1 MSRRTA
7 TWRPLIGRA
16 VPGLV
21 LACATFLA
29 APPAGAQTCG
39 SDYVI
44 QEGES
49 LAQIAGRVYGHASQW
64 SIIFYANQD
73 RLGANASLLVP
84 GLSIKIPCVGTGQ
97 QNLPPVATT
106 PAQST
111 PAPPSAFL
119 VSSMVE
125 KIELLTGDGSAPFT
139 GRSLP
144 NGGMIAHLVSAALD
158 LVKEGSQKRFDYG
171 ISWVNDWSAHLNPL
185 LATRAFDAGF
195 PWTRPACDQFAQLD
209 DDAKFRCQRFF
220 FSDPLFEVL
229 THLFVKKDSP
239 IKTGQEDEV
248 IGKSICRPSGY
259 ETYELDQ
266 DGRNWVKDNKVVLIR
281 PQTVDECFRL
291 LEQGS
296 VDAVAVP
303 DLVGQA
309 AASAMGTSEQVR
321 IVEKPLA
328 IRTLHVVVS
337 KGHPHARTVLYY
349 VNSSLARLRESG
361 DYEKIVETHLQRFW
375 NPEAVTPAARGS
387 TPAKP
392 AAPTVITSPG
402 DSTPEKRQASSEKPE
417 VKDKADATSAGPGH
431 PDPDKGEK
439 GKK

>member
-1 MSRRTA
+1 MLSRTA
-7 TWRPLIGRA
+7 IWRPLIRRA
-16 VPGLV
+16 VSGLL
-21 LACATFLA
+21 LAYGALGA
-29 APPAGAQTCG
+29 AQPASAQTCG

-49 LAQIAGRVYGHASQW
+49 LAQIAGRVYGNASQW
-64 SIIFYANQD
+64 TIIFYANQD

-84 GLSIKIPCVGTGQ
+84 GLSIKIPCVGGTGQ

-111 PAPPSAFL
+111 PVTPPAFL
-119 VSSMVE
+119 VSSMVQ
-125 KIELLTGDGSAPFT
+125 KIEFLTGDGLAPFT

-144 NGGMIAHLVSAALD
+144 NGGMVTHLVSAALD
-158 LVKEGSQKRFDYG
+158 LVKEGGKARFDYG

-195 PWTRPACDQFAQLD
+195 PWTRPDCEQFVRLD
-209 DDAKFRCQRFF
+209 DNAKYRCQKFF

-239 IKTGQEDEV
+239 IKTGQDEEV
-248 IGKSICRPSGY
+248 IGKSLCRPAGY

-266 DGRNWVKDNKVVLIR
+266 DSRNWVKDNKVVLIR

-291 LEQGS
+291 LDAGS

-309 AASAMGTSEQVR
+309 AASATGTAERVR
-321 IVEKPLA
+321 VVEKPLA

-349 VNSSLARLRESG
+349 INGSLARLRENG
-361 DYEKIVETHLQRFW
+361 DYEKILETHLERFW
-375 NPEAVTPAARGS
+375 EPGAETPAA
-387 TPAKP
+387 TPAKSTS
-392 AAPTVITSPG
+392 PTVITAPG
-402 DSTPEKRQASSEKPE
+402 ADTPVNGQVSSEISGSRE
-417 VKDKADATSAGPGH
+417 KASASTSPASGSVETG
-431 PDPDKGEK
+431 KGEQK
-439 GKK
+439 TK